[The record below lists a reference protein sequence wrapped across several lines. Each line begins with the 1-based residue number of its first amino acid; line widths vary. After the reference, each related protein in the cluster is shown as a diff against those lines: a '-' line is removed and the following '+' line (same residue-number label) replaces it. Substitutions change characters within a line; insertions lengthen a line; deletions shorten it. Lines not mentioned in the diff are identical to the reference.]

1 VFAYTSTET
10 KVNIQYSFAVIHD
23 NNMATKPKL
32 RTLAEERLP
41 MLSSPA
47 GIATWKKEMSLLA
60 TQISPDLGRL
70 FDGTARIDC
79 LPKPPQ
85 TTDTF
90 PEACGGGLRY
100 PSGATSRKYTDA
112 VEQYLE
118 KMDNFA
124 KEEKQLFAKM
134 LSLIDTKGGCRR
146 QVEQHPSFAQAKCGD
161 DCITLLLHCIDAA
174 LTGVTQVD
182 RLSRLTLITRSRQAA
197 SFDEWAEA
205 LQEAHTQLRHD
216 WKDGDAANIPIDR
229 LLTSVL
235 LSGSGNEFAPLVAQL
250 TQEPV
255 RKSSQEPAPNGRILD
270 GTFEDVLV
278 HFKEYLATKTSL
290 AKAKTASGTPSTRK
304 APPPEPDRCRPPG
317 DGRTHTLPSVRLHPW
332 RENRPSTQQVH
343 SPQPP
348 EGTTTHQ
355 ISNQQGT
362 TQPPQ

>member
-32 RTLAEERLP
+32 RTLAEERIP

-134 LSLIDTKGGCRR
+134 LYHSSTQRVAAADKSNNTHHLHR
-146 QVEQHPSFAQAKCGD
+146 Q
-161 DCITLLLHCIDAA
+161 
-174 LTGVTQVD
+174 
-182 RLSRLTLITRSRQAA
+182 
-197 SFDEWAEA
+197 
-205 LQEAHTQLRHD
+205 
-216 WKDGDAANIPIDR
+216 
-229 LLTSVL
+229 SV
-235 LSGSGNEFAPLVAQL
+235 VM
-250 TQEPV
+250 
-255 RKSSQEPAPNGRILD
+255 
-270 GTFEDVLV
+270 
-278 HFKEYLATKTSL
+278 
-290 AKAKTASGTPSTRK
+290 TASRSSST
-304 APPPEPDRCRPPG
+304 AY
-317 DGRTHTLPSVRLHPW
+317 
-332 RENRPSTQQVH
+332 
-343 SPQPP
+343 
-348 EGTTTHQ
+348 
-355 ISNQQGT
+355 
-362 TQPPQ
+362 

>member
-32 RTLAEERLP
+32 RTLAEERIP

-146 QVEQHPSFAQAKCGD
+146 QVEQHPSFAC
-161 DCITLLLHCIDAA
+161 
-174 LTGVTQVD
+174 TGKV
-182 RLSRLTLITRSRQAA
+182 
-197 SFDEWAEA
+197 W
-205 LQEAHTQLRHD
+205 
-216 WKDGDAANIPIDR
+216 
-229 LLTSVL
+229 
-235 LSGSGNEFAPLVAQL
+235 
-250 TQEPV
+250 
-255 RKSSQEPAPNGRILD
+255 
-270 GTFEDVLV
+270 
-278 HFKEYLATKTSL
+278 
-290 AKAKTASGTPSTRK
+290 
-304 APPPEPDRCRPPG
+304 
-317 DGRTHTLPSVRLHPW
+317 
-332 RENRPSTQQVH
+332 
-343 SPQPP
+343 
-348 EGTTTHQ
+348 
-355 ISNQQGT
+355 
-362 TQPPQ
+362 